1 MTNSY
6 KKHPRSGD
14 EKDKFFK
21 NYYNRRLRRNRYELF
36 QGNSI
41 NKFVSYHRGKILN
54 KVTDF
59 PVVSNVTN
67 QLEMGSGYFTA
78 DFFADDVT
86 CNRKASVFADN
97 SNKCL

>member
-36 QGNSI
+36 QGNSFK
-41 NKFVSYHRGKILN
+41 KFNSHYCICDYEYFMTFEEWWDM
-54 KVTDF
+54 KVTQWHNWH
-59 PVVSNVTN
+59 SH
-67 QLEMGSGYFTA
+67 MGRPYPDRDKEYREWYKWHCA
-78 DFFADDVT
+78 
-86 CNRKASVFADN
+86 K
-97 SNKCL
+97 